1 MPTPKRFYPT
11 LASVVSTDDL
21 PEVLGFIKDGLST
34 MLGKIHFKDLQYSKS
49 PKGDAAFYSLSIVS
63 PKRLALEIPSTGIA
77 LVLNP
82 DLTGGDSNISSFP
95 ITIEYQWKVL
105 AYIRAFKSSSFSFQP
120 QDIFELALM
129 VLNLTEEQIMANFLN
144 IFVVPSNEQ
153 TTRLQQFINDVN
165 TQYDI
170 QIPQP
175 QENTTLRQVV
185 QQINAETGSY
195 ASAISFG
202 AYVID
207 TDFEVT
213 KANLRKFF
221 RSFIPTDIEAYLKDL
236 LIPQFRATLTL
247 SAGLEFPRSIDT
259 GCLKNIAA

>member
-1 MPTPKRFYPT
+1 MPIFVNPRYYPKLSSIMT
-11 LASVVSTDDL
+11 SDDM
-21 PEVLGFIKDGLST
+21 PEILGFLNDGIDDFLEVV
-34 MLGKIHFKDLQYSKS
+34 HFKDLQYSKS

-82 DLTGGDSNISSFP
+82 DLTGGDSSISSFP

-129 VLNLTEEQIMANFLN
+129 VLNLTEEQVMANFLN
-144 IFVVPSNEQ
+144 IFVVPANEQ

-175 QENTTLRQVV
+175 QVV
-185 QQINAETGSY
+185 
-195 ASAISFG
+195 
-202 AYVID
+202 
-207 TDFEVT
+207 
-213 KANLRKFF
+213 RM
-221 RSFIPTDIEAYLKDL
+221 
-236 LIPQFRATLTL
+236 
-247 SAGLEFPRSIDT
+247 
-259 GCLKNIAA
+259 